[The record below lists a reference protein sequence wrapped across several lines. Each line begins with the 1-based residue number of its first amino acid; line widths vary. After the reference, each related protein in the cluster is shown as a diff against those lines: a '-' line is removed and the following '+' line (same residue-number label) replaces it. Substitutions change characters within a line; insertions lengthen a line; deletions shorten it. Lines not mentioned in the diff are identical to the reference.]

1 MKCLQKKTKR
11 QIVLN
16 GALHLSY
23 YVTKVMKRHSDQS
36 VAPKFVLE
44 FVFQAERFKSWEQ
57 SWESNPSLAD
67 SLSHQSDALLQRAML
82 PRIPLQRDVGR
93 EYTN

>member
-1 MKCLQKKTKR
+1 M
-11 QIVLN
+11 LN
-16 GALHLSY
+16 GALHLSD

-36 VAPKFVLE
+36 VDPKVVLE
-44 FVFQAERFKSWEQ
+44 FVFQAERFKSWKQ

-82 PRIPLQRDVGR
+82 PRIPLERDVGR